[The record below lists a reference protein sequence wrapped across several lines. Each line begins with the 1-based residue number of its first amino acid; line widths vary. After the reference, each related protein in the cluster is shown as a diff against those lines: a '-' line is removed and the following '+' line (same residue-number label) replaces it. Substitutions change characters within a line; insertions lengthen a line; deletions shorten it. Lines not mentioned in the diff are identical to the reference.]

1 MTRAPEH
8 APADARDAAP
18 ADAQALSCVQA
29 MLRDDACSAELG
41 MALAGAGAGWA
52 ALRMQVTARMLN
64 GYNVCHGGMIFA
76 LADTAFACS
85 CNGYNRVT
93 VAGGAS
99 IEYLRPAHLGDT
111 LTAHGR
117 ERKRGQ
123 FTGVYDI
130 EVRNQD
136 DQLVALFRG
145 QSFATRKAIIEA
157 SDESERD

>member
-1 MTRAPEH
+1 MRAQDS
-8 APADARDAAP
+8 AAAAATAAQDAE
-18 ADAQALSCVQA
+18 AQARACVQA
-29 MLRDDACSAELG
+29 MLQDDACSADLGLELQ
-41 MALAGAGAGWA
+41 GAGAGWA

-64 GYNVCHGGMIFA
+64 GYRVCHGGLIFA

-99 IEYLRPAHLGDT
+99 IEYLRPARLGDV
-111 LTAHGR
+111 LTAQGR

-136 DQLVALFRG
+136 GQLVALFRG
-145 QSFATRKAIIEA
+145 QSFATQKPILEPGDRQ
-157 SDESERD
+157 RD